1 MPTADVQGTLL
12 ALVRARVPEYA
23 TDRKVTPET
32 NFREQLDIDS
42 LGLLSLAFEIESALG
57 VDMFAY
63 SERLAESRTVADLIG
78 IAGDAMRGRA

>member
-1 MPTADVQGTLL
+1 MPIADVQTTLL
-12 ALVRARVPEYA
+12 SLISARVPAYVTER
-23 TDRKVTPET
+23 TVTPET

-63 SERLAESRTVADLIG
+63 SERLAESRTVADLIH
-78 IAGDAMRGRA
+78 IARDAARVM